1 MASNHRRFLLS
12 GAVLLSVLAA
22 AAALESV
29 EDECQPG
36 VAFPHNALATCHT
49 YVIKRVC
56 HRGPSR
62 PMLVK
67 ERCCREL
74 AAVPDYCRCEALR
87 VLMDGVRVE
96 EGHVVEGRLG
106 DSRDCPR
113 EAQRA
118 FAATLVTAAECNLPT
133 VSGVG
138 STFGATGRLM
148 KIELP
153 KY

>member
-1 MASNHRRFLLS
+1 MASNRRFLLS
-12 GAVLLSVLAA
+12 GVVLLSVLATA
-22 AAALESV
+22 TAMESV
-29 EDECQPG
+29 EDQCQPG
-36 VAFPHNALATCHT
+36 VAFPHNPLATCHT

-74 AAVPDYCRCEALR
+74 AVVPDYCRCEALR
-87 VLMDGVRVE
+87 VLMDGVRAE
-96 EGHVVEGRLG
+96 KGHVVEGRLG
-106 DSRDCPR
+106 DRRDCPR

-138 STFGATGRLM
+138 STLGATGRWM
-148 KIELP
+148 TIELP
-153 KY
+153 K